1 MPVYSVSDLTGYL
14 RGILE
19 RDALLQDLWVGGEVA
34 NLARPASGHSYFTL
48 RDAAASLRAVM
59 FKSAYGAE
67 LLSNGEAVVTHGHVS
82 MYEVRGEVQLVVDFV
97 QPEGVGE
104 LQLRLEELRLRLEA
118 EGLFEPSRKRPL
130 PEFPQRVGVV
140 TSPSGAVWRDIQ
152 NVAARRYPLVELVLA
167 PTAVQGDAAVA
178 GIVEAMDAL
187 NRLEDIDIVIVA
199 RGGGSLEDLWPFN
212 EEAVARAV
220 YASRSPVISG
230 VGHETDF
237 TITDMVADH
246 RAPTPSA
253 AAEMAVPDRL
263 ELASRLLDFE
273 QDLTA
278 GVFGHL
284 RSKRDSLPQLLPRL
298 RRSRPDLDSLRIRID
313 DLLAGAAKSLSRLA
327 RPGAERVE
335 GMRMRLESLSPQGT
349 LRRGYAIVQT
359 AACPA
364 AVVDAARLKAGEEV
378 LVTLARGGFEAEV
391 TSTHGAGGKPPL
403 DVTEITAPE
412 QPAKTQPG
420 G

>member
-19 RDALLQDLWVGGEVA
+19 RDALLQDIWVGGEVA

-48 RDAAASLRAVM
+48 RDAGASLRAVM
-59 FKSAYGAE
+59 FKSAHGAE
-67 LLSNGEAVVTHGHVS
+67 LLSNGEAVVAHGHVS

-178 GIVEAMDAL
+178 GIVEAVDAL
-187 NRLEDIDIVIVA
+187 NRVENIDIVIVA

-212 EEAVARAV
+212 EEAVVRAV
-220 YASRSPVISG
+220 YASRPPVISG
-230 VGHETDF
+230 VGHETDY
-237 TITDMVADH
+237 TVTDMVADH
-246 RAPTPSA
+246 RAPTPSS

-263 ELASRLLDFE
+263 ELASRLLAFE

-278 GVFGHL
+278 SVFGHL
-284 RSKRDSLPQLLPRL
+284 RSKRDVLPQLLPRL
-298 RRSRPDLDSLRIRID
+298 RRSRPDLDSLRMRID
-313 DLLAGAAKSLSRLA
+313 DLLAGAAKSLPRLTRA
-327 RPGAERVE
+327 GAEWVE
-335 GMRMRLESLSPQGT
+335 GLRMRLESLSPQGT

-359 AACPA
+359 AADPA

-403 DVTEITAPE
+403 DATEITTPE
-412 QPAKTQPG
+412 
-420 G
+420 